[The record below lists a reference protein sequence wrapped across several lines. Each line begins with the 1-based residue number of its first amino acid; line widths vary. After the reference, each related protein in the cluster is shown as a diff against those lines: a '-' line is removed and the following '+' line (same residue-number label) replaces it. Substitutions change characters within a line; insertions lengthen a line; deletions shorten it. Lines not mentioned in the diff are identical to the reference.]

1 VTAFLWNIMLA
12 LVWVA
17 MTAGFTP
24 LNFALGF
31 GLGYLILVFSQ
42 RALGSTSYFLK
53 VGQFFS
59 FAAFFGR
66 ELVLANLR
74 VAYDVVTPGFHMRP
88 AIVAVPLDV
97 KTDAEITM
105 LANLITV
112 TPGSFTLE
120 VSADRSVLYV
130 HAMYV
135 DDLEAFRREIKDG
148 FERRV
153 LELLR

>member
-1 VTAFLWNIMLA
+1 MSAFLWNIMLA

-24 LNFALGF
+24 LSFATGF
-31 GLGYLILVFSQ
+31 VLGYLILVFSQ
-42 RALGSTSYFLK
+42 RALGSTSYFRKGIQVLR
-53 VGQFFS
+53 
-59 FAAFFGR
+59 FAAYFGR
-66 ELVLANLR
+66 EMVLANLR
-74 VAYDVVTPGFHMRP
+74 VAYDVITPGYHMRP
-88 AIVAVPLDV
+88 AIVAVPLDA

-112 TPGSFTLE
+112 TPGSFSLE
-120 VSADRSVLYV
+120 VSPDRTVLYV

-135 DDLEAFRREIKDG
+135 DDPETFRREIKDG

>member
-1 VTAFLWNIMLA
+1 MLA

-17 MTAGFTP
+17 MTAGFSP
-24 LNFALGF
+24 LNFTLGF
-31 GLGYLILVFSQ
+31 VLGYLILVFSQ
-42 RALGSTSYFLK
+42 RVLGSTSYFRK
-53 VGQFFS
+53 GNQVVR
-59 FAAFFGR
+59 FAAYFGR
-66 ELVLANLR
+66 EMVLANLR
-74 VAYDVVTPGFHMRP
+74 VAYDVITPGYHMRP
-88 AIVAVPLDV
+88 AIVAVPLDA

-112 TPGSFTLE
+112 TPGSFSLE
-120 VSADRSVLYV
+120 VSPDRSVLYV

-135 DDLEAFRREIKDG
+135 DDPETFRREIKDG